1 MIKNFMFPA
10 VIGLTALMACISYAE
25 DKNYVQLS
33 SGYSFAKSTGA
44 DVKGKK
50 PKRGNVHS
58 IELGRSVT
66 DRVKIGLEFSHRSGY
81 SVNDHLDAYES
92 GIKLESQS
100 EKSSYKSSAVMVNLR
115 CDVANLSGFTPY
127 VLLGAGVSQNKMKSD
142 LNTVVYDYD
151 QTSIR
156 SVRSNRSNN
165 FAYKVGAGVS
175 YSVTKKIGI
184 DVRYQFVDLGK
195 VRLREARDSQGDLLD
210 SARGKLRANEV
221 LVGISYKF

>member
-1 MIKNFMFPA
+1 MIKSLMFPV
-10 VIGLTALMACISYAE
+10 VIGLTALITSPSHAE

-33 SGYSFAKSTGA
+33 TGYSFAKSTGA

-50 PKRGNVHS
+50 PKKGKVHS

-81 SVNDHLDAYES
+81 SVSDHLDEYGY

-100 EKSSYKSSAVMVNLR
+100 EKSSYKSSAAMMNVR

-127 VLLGAGVSQNKMKSD
+127 VVVGAGVSQNKMKDDFYRMIHTDHESSD
-142 LNTVVYDYD
+142 
-151 QTSIR
+151 SIR
-156 SVRSNRSNN
+156 SNKSNN

-175 YSVTKKIGI
+175 YSVTQKIGI
-184 DVRYQFVDLGK
+184 DVRYQFVNLGK
-195 VRLREARDSQGDLLD
+195 VRIHESRDSQGELLAA
-210 SARGKLRANEV
+210 ARGKLKTKEV